1 MKSGIAWIIVGV
13 IIGAAFYPVIVEAQE
28 YFGKF
33 PPTPAWDEIETDSNA
48 TINPLLAQNFINATS
63 YSDKFFIVSDG
74 SLNIF
79 VTEYP

>member
-1 MKSGIAWIIVGV
+1 MYRISWFILGV
-13 IIGAAFYPVIVEAQE
+13 IAAVSFYPIITEAQE

-33 PPTPAWDEIETDSNA
+33 PPTPAWQEIEMDDNA

-63 YSDKFFIVSDG
+63 YSDKFFIISDG